1 MAKEVVLPV
10 VEKKILE
17 NLLHVQGEMEAAR
30 GDGNDF
36 LARIQQMEVSRFTQK
51 LGISSCDICYHG
63 RSYEKGKCPLESR
76 CQSYVKLDGFR
87 EENDEIIAD
96 FSLVFEVL

>member
-30 GDGNDF
+30 GAGNDF
-36 LARIQQMEVSRFTQK
+36 LARIQQMEAIRFTQK
-51 LGISSCDICYHG
+51 IGISPCDICYHS
-63 RSYEKGKCPLESR
+63 RSFEKGKCPLESR
-76 CQSYVKLDGFR
+76 CQSYVKLDGFS
-87 EENDEIIAD
+87 EENNEIRAN